1 MAIDLT
7 ETSALDKKLNLEH
20 LPITKK
26 IDKFVTNVG
35 EIFNWFWVILVAV
48 ILTNVIL
55 RYVFRNGMIELE
67 ELQWHLYAIGWL
79 VGLSSTYVVDGH
91 VRVDVLTDKLGYK
104 KRLWFEFFGTL
115 LLFLPFIILVLIYS
129 VPFFELS
136 WETSER
142 STSANGLPAR
152 WLVKGFLVFSFFLL
166 LLAGL
171 SRMTRVLATIRS
183 GFEKIK

>member
-1 MAIDLT
+1 MANDFTKI
-7 ETSALDKKLNLEH
+7 ENLDKKLRLEH
-20 LPITKK
+20 LPITRI

-104 KRLWFEFFGTL
+104 KRLWFEFFGIL
-115 LLFLPFIILVLIYS
+115 LLFLPFITLVLIYS

-152 WLVKGFLVFSFFLL
+152 WFVKGFLVFSFFLL

-171 SRMTRVLATIRS
+171 SRITRVLATIRS
-183 GFEKIK
+183 GFEKN